1 MTTTLVAGLLLV
13 TTVVAPVAAQSST
26 GTDQGSGQDQSQ
38 AQTQDQSQGQ
48 STNSNQANPCLS
60 TGQTAGQNMNQTSTD
75 NSGQTMNQSAMI
87 GTGTDNAGAPLDCWL
102 ALNAHQSHWYKFRYG
117 YNSDQDDTPN
127 QATVKLSMDTPGCV
141 SFEVWTQERLNAM
154 WSGVKDDD
162 KLVGPVGTGS
172 PEYAAIER
180 DSTSDKNQNPAKL
193 IWVGS
198 QTGSATFYVI
208 VKNHRDAAC
217 NYRLSISGFS
227 VSFPSNANMTNA
239 NGANNPSNT
248 TSSNSSNSD
257 SSNSDSSN
265 SDSSN
270 NG

>member
-1 MTTTLVAGLLLV
+1 MNKQAYQLMTTTLVAGLLLV

-26 GTDQGSGQDQSQ
+26 GMDQGSSQNQ
-38 AQTQDQSQGQ
+38 AQAQNQNQAQGQ
-48 STNSNQANPCLS
+48 SANSNQANPCLS
-60 TGQTAGQNMNQTSTD
+60 AGQNAGQNMNQTSTD
-75 NSGQTMNQSAMI
+75 NSGQTMNQSPMI

-117 YNSDQDDTPN
+117 YNSDQDDSPN

-141 SFEVWTQERLNAM
+141 SFEVWTQERLNAAQN
-154 WSGVKDDD
+154 GVTDDD
-162 KLVGPVGTGS
+162 KQLGPVGTGS

-198 QTGSATFYVI
+198 QTGSATFYVV
-208 VKNHRDAAC
+208 VKNHREAAC

-227 VSFPSNANMTNA
+227 VSFPSHANTTNQ
-239 NGANNPSNT
+239 PSNT
-248 TSSNSSNSD
+248 TSSN
-257 SSNSDSSN
+257 
-265 SDSSN
+265 